1 MSEDDRVAKSLLSHR
16 NQRVEHL
23 PGRNSYF
30 SVFISPM
37 LAELPLT
44 HEPFLSKIVLPELML
59 RGRLSLT
66 WDSSEDFP
74 QINFSHDARHGTVF
88 LPLA

>member
-1 MSEDDRVAKSLLSHR
+1 MMSEDDRVTKSLLSHS
-16 NQRVEHL
+16 NQRAEHL

-30 SVFISPM
+30 GIFISPM
-37 LAELPLT
+37 LAESPLT

-66 WDSSEDFP
+66 
-74 QINFSHDARHGTVF
+74 
-88 LPLA
+88 